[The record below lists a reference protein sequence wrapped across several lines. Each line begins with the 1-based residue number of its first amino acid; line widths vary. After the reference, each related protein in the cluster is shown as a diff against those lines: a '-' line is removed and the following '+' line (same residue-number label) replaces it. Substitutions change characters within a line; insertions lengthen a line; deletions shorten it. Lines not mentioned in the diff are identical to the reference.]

1 MTRRTWFRRLL
12 SRLSAPRSGRP
23 AGRRRSDRLQLEAL
37 EGRCLPSVNVFLS
50 GRVLHAEGDNN
61 GNFVELDHGGSTTLL
76 ASVPVN
82 DSFFDSIVI
91 NPGNGPNAVL
101 VSGTVKATTI
111 NTGRN
116 SDRIDIGEPVDTLD
130 MRAPIAVNG
139 QGGGVKTLNYNDQ
152 ANGTPALTYTLSATG
167 TAAGRVQRIGLA
179 DLTYGGITNL
189 TVNTGTVGNQTVKVL
204 STAFPTSTT
213 VNGGRGNNTFIVGD
227 TTDRLQTVG
236 LLTVNGGSGQHN
248 LLSFRDMGTTVPA
261 TYGITPTF
269 VDRPLGGAIA
279 TLYSNIGTLVVS
291 GGRGG
296 NTFIVNG
303 LAAGTATFID
313 AGAGN
318 NNNIFVGSGQLFDQG
333 DLSVTGEPPVNGGP
347 RTNRL
352 VLDDRATPTR
362 QPYSLTGAAFSRNGT
377 ATVRYG
383 AVDSLVLNA
392 GGGGNTVTAANLGA
406 LSATVNTGA
415 GGDAVTVFG
424 FQPAPLAVNDPS
436 GTASL
441 VVDEGF
447 VTSPQNYTVTA
458 TTLSRTGAAP
468 LTYSGL
474 GSVQLFTAHGANTV
488 ALNSTAAG
496 TDTQVTTGS
505 AGNTFRMGA
514 GPFNGT
520 LTLNGGGT
528 DKLDYSQRNGN
539 VYVNLQTGEATNLTA
554 FSGIRDVT
562 GGHGNNILV
571 GDGHGN
577 TLTGD
582 GPGRNLLIAGGSDF
596 SGRGDTLIGGN
607 DDDILIAGFTAYD
620 TDRASLEAILAAW
633 TRPDSYLDRVAALTP
648 GAGVPLLDATTVFSN
663 GAVNTLVGN
672 AGFDLFFA
680 NPDRDRT
687 DADPEAEVVV
697 QIF

>member
-1 MTRRTWFRRLL
+1 
-12 SRLSAPRSGRP
+12 
-23 AGRRRSDRLQLEAL
+23 
-37 EGRCLPSVNVFLS
+37 
-50 GRVLHAEGDNN
+50 
-61 GNFVELDHGGSTTLL
+61 
-76 ASVPVN
+76 
-82 DSFFDSIVI
+82 
-91 NPGNGPNAVL
+91 
-101 VSGTVKATTI
+101 
-111 NTGRN
+111 
-116 SDRIDIGEPVDTLD
+116 

-167 TAAGRVQRIGLA
+167 TAAGRVQRNGLA

-204 STAFPTSTT
+204 STAFPMSTT
-213 VNGGRGNNTFIVGD
+213 VNGGRGNNMFIVGD
-227 TTDRLQTVG
+227 TTDRLQTTG

-248 LLSFRDMGTTVPA
+248 LLNFRDTGTTVPA
-261 TYGITPTF
+261 TYAITPTF

-291 GGRGG
+291 GGSGG
-296 NTFIVNG
+296 NTFLVNG
-303 LAAGTATFID
+303 LAAGTATTIA
-313 AGAGN
+313 AGAGSN
-318 NNNIFVGSGQLFDQG
+318 DIFVGSGQLFDQG
-333 DLSVTGEPPVNGGP
+333 DLTVDGGLRTDRRVTD
-347 RTNRL
+347 RL
-352 VLDDRATPTR
+352 ILDDHAT
-362 QPYSLTGAAFSRNGT
+362 LTPRSYTLVGAGFSNGT
-377 ATVRYG
+377 AATVRYSG
-383 AVDSLVLNA
+383 VTSVTLDA
-392 GGGGNTVTAANLGA
+392 GGGGNRVIAANLGG

-424 FQPAPLAVNDPS
+424 LQAAPVAVNDPS

-447 VTSPQNYTVTA
+447 VTAPQSYTVTA

-474 GSVQLFTAHGANTV
+474 GSAQLFTAHGANTV

-528 DKLDYSQRNGN
+528 DKLDYSQRNGD

-562 GGHGNNILV
+562 GGGGNSILV

-577 TLTGD
+577 TLTGGP

-596 SGRGDTLIGGN
+596 SGQGDTLIGGR
-607 DDDILIAGFTAYD
+607 DEDLLIAGFTDYD
-620 TDRASLEAILAAW
+620 TDRGSLQAIMAVWA
-633 TRPDSYLDRVAALTP
+633 DFSSFYADRVAALTT
-648 GAGVPLLDATTVFSN
+648 GAGVPLLDATTVHSN
-663 GAVNTLVGN
+663 GGNNVLVGN

-697 QIF
+697 PIA